1 MILSDEEGLDYID
14 EVMQEHSYLPL
25 WMYLALFILPGTGM
39 FAFLFVYIGT
49 DLTFSGVIA
58 LAVMNGSINS
68 VIAWLTIRLDGQSA
82 EALDHLSSI
91 MHAMEKLESTLEKA
105 NVKVDSFTEDLE
117 DARALFKKVGVDMA
131 DLDLEPIADVV
142 EKLKENKDGLGE
154 VLDNLRGVD
163 VTSYIDQAKRI
174 EWKQLM
180 NSVEEIMGFMQNS
193 DGSTQL
199 KVPTPSITMPQLPQ
213 LPEPAQEPAMKFI
226 GEPTIEELIGG
237 VDDWLDEDDDDDDEF
252 FSEPAKDLNPSRTK
266 KNLNP
271 SRTKKD
277 LNPSRFG

>member
-1 MILSDEEGLDYID
+1 MD
-14 EVMQEHSYLPL
+14 
-25 WMYLALFILPGTGM
+25 
-39 FAFLFVYIGT
+39 
-49 DLTFSGVIA
+49 
-58 LAVMNGSINS
+58 
-68 VIAWLTIRLDGQSA
+68 
-82 EALDHLSSI
+82 
-91 MHAMEKLESTLEKA
+91 AMDKLEHTLDKA

-117 DARALFKKVGVDMA
+117 DARALFKKVGVDIA

-163 VTSYIDQAKRI
+163 VTTYIDQAKRI

-180 NSVEEIMGFMQNS
+180 NSAEEIMGFMQSNT
-193 DGSTQL
+193 GSSQL

-213 LPEPAQEPAMKFI
+213 LPEPVQEQVFE
-226 GEPTIEELIGG
+226 EPTIEELIDG
-237 VDDWLDEDDDDDDEF
+237 VDDFFDDDDDDEF
-252 FSEPAKDLNPSRTK
+252 FAEQPKDLNPSRTK

-271 SRTKKD
+271 SRSKKD

>member
-1 MILSDEEGLDYID
+1 MILSDEEGLEYID
-14 EVMQEHSYLPL
+14 EVMEEHSYLPL
-25 WMYLALFILPGTGM
+25 WVYLALFILPGTGM

-91 MHAMEKLESTLEKA
+91 MNAMDKLEHTLNKA

-117 DARALFKKVGVDMA
+117 DARALFKKVGLDIA

-180 NSVEEIMGFMQNS
+180 NSAEEIMGFMQSNN
-193 DGSTQL
+193 GSSQL
-199 KVPTPSITMPQLPQ
+199 KVPTPSIAMPQLPR
-213 LPEPAQEPAMKFI
+213 LPEPVQEQVFE
-226 GEPTIEELIGG
+226 EPTIEELIGG
-237 VDDWLDEDDDDDDEF
+237 VDDFFDDDDDDDEF
-252 FSEPAKDLNPSRTK
+252 FAEQPKDLNPSRTK

-271 SRTKKD
+271 SRSKKD
-277 LNPSRFG
+277 LNPSRFD

>member
-1 MILSDEEGLDYID
+1 MILSDEEGLDYIE

-25 WMYLALFILPGTGM
+25 WVYLALFILPGTGM

-91 MHAMEKLESTLEKA
+91 MDAMDKLEHTLDKA

-117 DARALFKKVGVDMA
+117 DARALFKKVGVDIA

-163 VTSYIDQAKRI
+163 VTTYIDQAKRI

-180 NSVEEIMGFMQNS
+180 NSAEEIMGFMQSNT
-193 DGSTQL
+193 GSSQL

-213 LPEPAQEPAMKFI
+213 LPEPVQEQVFE
-226 GEPTIEELIGG
+226 EPTIEELIDG
-237 VDDWLDEDDDDDDEF
+237 VDDFFDDDDDDEF
-252 FSEPAKDLNPSRTK
+252 FAEQPKDLNPSRTK

-271 SRTKKD
+271 SRSKKD

>member
-91 MHAMEKLESTLEKA
+91 MQAMEKLESTLEKA

-199 KVPTPSITMPQLPQ
+199 KAPTPSITMPQLPQ
-213 LPEPAQEPAMKFI
+213 LPEPAQEPVMEI
-226 GEPTIEELIGG
+226 IEEPTIEELIGG

>member
-1 MILSDEEGLDYID
+1 MLVSDEEGQQYID
-14 EVMQEHSYLPL
+14 EVMEEHSYLPL
-25 WMYLALFILPGTGM
+25 WVYLVLFIVPGTAM

-91 MHAMEKLESTLEKA
+91 MSAMDKLEHTLDKA
-105 NVKVDSFTEDLE
+105 NDKVDSFTEDLE
-117 DARALFKKVGVDMA
+117 DARALFKKVGVDIA
-131 DLDLEPIADVV
+131 DLDLEPVAEVV

-180 NSVEEIMGFMQNS
+180 NSAEEIMGFMQS
-193 DGSTQL
+193 SQGQGQP
-199 KVPTPSITMPQLPQ
+199 KIPTPSVDMPQLPL
-213 LPEPAQEPAMKFI
+213 LPEPVQEPHFE
-226 GEPTIEELIGG
+226 EPTIEELIGG
-237 VDDWLDEDDDDDDEF
+237 VDDWLDEDDDDDEF
-252 FSEPAKDLNPSRTK
+252 FTEQPKNLNPSRPK

-271 SRTKKD
+271 SRSKKD
-277 LNPSRFG
+277 LNPSRFD

>member
-1 MILSDEEGLDYID
+1 MILSDEEGLDYIE

-25 WMYLALFILPGTGM
+25 WVYLALFILPGTGM

-91 MHAMEKLESTLEKA
+91 MDAMDKLEHTLEKA
-105 NVKVDSFTEDLE
+105 NDKVDSFTEDLE
-117 DARALFKKVGVDMA
+117 DARALFKKVGVDIA

-180 NSVEEIMGFMQNS
+180 NSAEEIMGFMQSNT
-193 DGSTQL
+193 GSSQL

-213 LPEPAQEPAMKFI
+213 LPEPVQEQVFE
-226 GEPTIEELIGG
+226 EPTIEELIDG
-237 VDDWLDEDDDDDDEF
+237 VDDFFDDDDDEF
-252 FSEPAKDLNPSRTK
+252 FTEQPKDLNPSRTK

-271 SRTKKD
+271 SRSKKD

>member
-25 WMYLALFILPGTGM
+25 WVYLALFIVPGTGM
-39 FAFLFVYIGT
+39 FAFLFVYVGT

-91 MHAMEKLESTLEKA
+91 MDAMDKLEHTLDKA

-117 DARALFKKVGVDMA
+117 DARALFKKVGVDIA

-180 NSVEEIMGFMQNS
+180 NSAEEIMGFMQSNK
-193 DGSTQL
+193 GSSQL
-199 KVPTPSITMPQLPQ
+199 KIPTPSITMPQLPQ
-213 LPEPAQEPAMKFI
+213 LPEPVQEQFFK
-226 GEPTIEELIGG
+226 EPTIEELIDG
-237 VDDWLDEDDDDDDEF
+237 VDDFFDEDVDEF
-252 FSEPAKDLNPSRTK
+252 FTEQPKDLNPSRTK

-271 SRTKKD
+271 SRSKKD